1 MRNGGKRWKG
11 KKLKQEKSVKIC
23 GTYSTHRGY
32 MQRPNR
38 SPPRKSVSNRHS
50 KNASNAKNMKKNKR
64 ACHRLMTH
72 PRLDFINYI
81 ITSKLKSLLKI
92 FLGLLQGNLDSSL
105 SSTDN
110 VQARSQATTLQVA
123 LQGSHRSLQTC
134 HAEAVERIDICL
146 E

>member
-1 MRNGGKRWKG
+1 MQFSLYILLIFLYFLAAAFLKVKRDNEVRSEKG
-11 KKLKQEKSVKIC
+11 E
-23 GTYSTHRGY
+23 
-32 MQRPNR
+32 
-38 SPPRKSVSNRHS
+38 
-50 KNASNAKNMKKNKR
+50 NKR

-110 VQARSQATTLQVA
+110 VQARS
-123 LQGSHRSLQTC
+123 
-134 HAEAVERIDICL
+134 
-146 E
+146 

>member
-1 MRNGGKRWKG
+1 MQFSLYILLIFLYFLAAVFFKG
-11 KKLKQEKSVKIC
+11 KKVKRDNEVRSEK
-23 GTYSTHRGY
+23 GE
-32 MQRPNR
+32 
-38 SPPRKSVSNRHS
+38 
-50 KNASNAKNMKKNKR
+50 NKR